1 MGSTKTGRRR
11 TKFKVTRRID
21 VVIVIVL
28 FINVR
33 LGLLGDL
40 NTVGATRFS
49 GRVRM
54 SSKLYDLFLMRRKR
68 KIGMTFRRL
77 RLIGTRK

>member
-33 LGLLGDL
+33 LGFSVESI
-40 NTVGATRFS
+40 TVGAMMFS
-49 GRVRM
+49 GREAMRLV
-54 SSKLYDLFLMRRKR
+54 LFLFFLM
-68 KIGMTFRRL
+68 
-77 RLIGTRK
+77 